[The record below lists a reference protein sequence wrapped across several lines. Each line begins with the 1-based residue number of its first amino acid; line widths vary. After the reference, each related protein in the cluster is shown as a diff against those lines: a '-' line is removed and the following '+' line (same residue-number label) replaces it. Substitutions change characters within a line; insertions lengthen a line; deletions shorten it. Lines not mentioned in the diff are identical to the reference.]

1 MIENG
6 ILPKCGCEEGLS
18 ADVTFEQIAEEVRAQ
33 VIVSPG
39 KKTVVGRI
47 NSKCKGLEAQVGL
60 AQKGLDDCP
69 GDLGKKR
76 IEKDTLDRGTE
87 TCLY

>member
-1 MIENG
+1 MF
-6 ILPKCGCEEGLS
+6 L
-18 ADVTFEQIAEEVRAQ
+18 Q
-33 VIVSPG
+33 G

-47 NSKCKGLEAQVGL
+47 YSKCKGLEAQVGL

-76 IEKDTLDRGTE
+76 IGRTRWTEGRTE
-87 TCLY
+87 TCL

>member
-1 MIENG
+1 MF
-6 ILPKCGCEEGLS
+6 L
-18 ADVTFEQIAEEVRAQ
+18 Q
-33 VIVSPG
+33 G

-60 AQKGLDDCP
+60 AQKALDGCP

-76 IEKDTLDRGTE
+76 IGRTRWTEGRIE
-87 TCLY
+87 TCP